1 MAELK
6 DLKQVLSQLK
16 YRDDAKVQEQIV
28 DQLLQVKT
36 RMGRIKRKILVMSGK
51 GGVGKSM
58 VTVNLALAFARAG
71 HRVGIL
77 DVDLNGPCVP
87 AMLGLKGQHF
97 TLTADGAV
105 PPIGPLGMKIASMEF
120 LLHPDAPVRW
130 KGPMELSPVWLGLQ
144 EMSVIRE
151 FLADIAW
158 GELDYLFT
166 DLPPG
171 AAADKPPVMAGYLP
185 ELDGAVIVTIPSEV
199 ATQVVKKSISYAR
212 DVGIKVLGMIENMSG
227 VVCHRCGAEEP
238 LFVGDVER
246 LAREMGVP
254 FLGRVPFDRALGAA
268 ADHGE
273 PLLDPDQPSVGHF
286 TQIAQRLTQA
296 LEFKKIMA
304 THL

>member
-1 MAELK
+1 MAEER
-6 DLKQVLSQLK
+6 DLKQVLSRIK
-16 YRDDAKVQEQIV
+16 YTDDAKVQEQIV

-58 VTVNLALAFARAG
+58 VTVNLALAFARVG
-71 HRVGIL
+71 HTVGLL
-77 DVDLNGPCVP
+77 DIDLNGPCVP
-87 AMLGLKGQHF
+87 AMLGLKGQRF
-97 TLTADGAV
+97 TLTGDGAL
-105 PPIGPLGMKIASMEF
+105 PPVGPLGIKVASMEF
-120 LLHPDAPVRW
+120 LLQPDAPVRW

-212 DVGIKVLGMIENMSG
+212 DVGIKVLGLIENMSG
-227 VVCHRCGAEEP
+227 TVCQRCGAEEP
-238 LFVGDVER
+238 LFSGDAER
-246 LAREMGVP
+246 IARDMDVP
-254 FLGRVPFDRALGAA
+254 FLGRVPFDRALGGA
-268 ADHGE
+268 ADRGE
-273 PLLDPDQPSVGHF
+273 PLLDPDQPSVRHF
-286 TQIAQRLTQA
+286 AQIAERLTQA
-296 LEFKKIMA
+296 LEFKKMMA
-304 THL
+304 SLL

>member
-1 MAELK
+1 
-6 DLKQVLSQLK
+6 
-16 YRDDAKVQEQIV
+16 
-28 DQLLQVKT
+28 
-36 RMGRIKRKILVMSGK
+36 
-51 GGVGKSM
+51 
-58 VTVNLALAFARAG
+58 
-71 HRVGIL
+71 
-77 DVDLNGPCVP
+77 
-87 AMLGLKGQHF
+87 
-97 TLTADGAV
+97 
-105 PPIGPLGMKIASMEF
+105 
-120 LLHPDAPVRW
+120 
-130 KGPMELSPVWLGLQ
+130 
-144 EMSVIRE
+144 
-151 FLADIAW
+151 
-158 GELDYLFT
+158 
-166 DLPPG
+166 
-171 AAADKPPVMAGYLP
+171 
-185 ELDGAVIVTIPSEV
+185 V

-212 DVGIKVLGMIENMSG
+212 DVGIKVLGVIENMSG

>member
-1 MAELK
+1 MAKEK
-6 DLKQVLSQLK
+6 DLKQILSNIK
-16 YRDDAKVQEQIV
+16 YTDDAKVQEQIV

-58 VTVNLALAFARAG
+58 VTVNLALAFARVG
-71 HRVGIL
+71 HKVGLL

-87 AMLGLKGQHF
+87 TMLGLKGQRF
-97 TLTADGAV
+97 TITADGAL
-105 PPIGPLGMKIASMEF
+105 PPIGPLGIKVASMEF
-120 LLHPDAPVRW
+120 LLQPDAPVRW

-212 DVGIKVLGMIENMSG
+212 DVGIKVLGLIENMSG
-227 VVCHRCGAEEP
+227 TVCHRCGAEEP
-238 LFVGDVER
+238 LFAGDAER
-246 LAREMGVP
+246 VAKEMDVP
-254 FLGRVPFDRALGAA
+254 FLGRIPFDRTLGAA
-268 ADHGE
+268 ADRGE
-273 PLLDPDQPSVGHF
+273 PLLDPDQPSVRHF
-286 TQIAQRLTQA
+286 AAVAERLTQA
-296 LEFKKIMA
+296 LEFKKMMA
-304 THL
+304 TLL

>member
-87 AMLGLKGQHF
+87 AMLGLKGRHF

-105 PPIGPLGMKIASMEF
+105 PPTGPLGMKIASMEF

-212 DVGIKVLGMIENMSG
+212 DVGIKVLGVIENMSG

-273 PLLDPDQPSVGHF
+273 PLLDPEQPSVGHF

>member
-1 MAELK
+1 MAEEK
-6 DLKQVLSQLK
+6 DLKTVLSKIK

-36 RMGRIKRKILVMSGK
+36 RMGRIRRKILVMSGK

-58 VTVNLALAFARAG
+58 VTVNLALAFARVG
-71 HRVGIL
+71 HKVGIL

-87 AMLGLKGQHF
+87 AMLGLKGQRF
-97 TLTADGAV
+97 TIAEEGAL

-120 LLHPDAPVRW
+120 LLQPDAPVRW

-171 AAADKPPVMAGYLP
+171 AAADKPPVLAGYLP
-185 ELDGAVIVTIPSEV
+185 ELDGAVIVTIPSEI

-212 DVGIKVLGMIENMSG
+212 DLGIRVLGLIENMSG
-227 VVCHRCGAEEP
+227 IVCHRCGAEEP
-238 LFVGDVER
+238 LFSGDAER
-246 LAREMGVP
+246 IAKEMEVP
-254 FLGRVPFDRALGAA
+254 FLGRVPFDRALGGA
-268 ADHGE
+268 ADRGE
-273 PLLDPDQPSVGHF
+273 PLLDPEQPSVGHF
-286 TQIAQRLTQA
+286 AQIAERLTQA
-296 LEFKKIMA
+296 LDFKKLMA
-304 THL
+304 TRL

>member
-1 MAELK
+1 MAEEK
-6 DLKQVLSQLK
+6 DLKTILRK
-16 YRDDAKVQEQIV
+16 IKFTDHAKVQEQIV

-58 VTVNLALAFARAG
+58 VTVNLSLAFARAG
-71 HRVGIL
+71 HTVGIL

-87 AMLGLKGQHF
+87 AMLGLKGQRF
-97 TLTADGAV
+97 TFTGEGAF

-120 LLHPDAPVRW
+120 LLQPDAPVRW

-151 FLADIAW
+151 FLADIEW

-171 AAADKPPVMAGYLP
+171 AAADKPPVLSGYMP

-199 ATQVVKKSISYAR
+199 ATQVVRKSISYAQ
-212 DVGIKVLGMIENMSG
+212 DLGIRVLGLIENMSG
-227 VVCHRCGAEEP
+227 TICHRCGAEEP
-238 LFVGDVER
+238 LFGGDAEQM
-246 LAREMGVP
+246 ARDFDVP
-254 FLGRVPFDRALGAA
+254 FLGRVPFDRTLGAA
-268 ADHGE
+268 ADRGE
-273 PLLDPDQPSVGHF
+273 PMLDGEQPSVRHF
-286 TQIAQRLTQA
+286 TEISERLTQ
-296 LEFKKIMA
+296 LLDLKKILA
-304 THL
+304 KQL